1 MLYLPIDKIL
11 TIVNYEILQCQY
23 SKENKQLKELYKS
36 FSIYIIEDETLICDI
51 LCEVLH
57 TIEGCSVVGGAT
69 NGLTALTDI
78 TEKKPDIVFVDIKL
92 IDENGF
98 DLITIIVEKFPE
110 IKILILSGYCNKTLI
125 GQAIRSGASGYLTKN
140 LKIQYITEAIKMVT
154 SSDVFYIPS
163 DLGISLDDVL
173 SDLSFYPTQY
183 SITKREQEILLLI
196 AKEFS
201 TKDIA
206 EKLAI
211 SEKTVRNHKSHMMQ
225 RLSIKSDAGLI
236 KYAYHMALI

>member
-1 MLYLPIDKIL
+1 M
-11 TIVNYEILQCQY
+11 
-23 SKENKQLKELYKS
+23 KELYKS
-36 FSIYIIEDETLICDI
+36 LHIYIIEDELLICDI
-51 LCEVLH
+51 LCEVIH
-57 TIEGCSVVGGAT
+57 TIDGCSVVGGST
-69 NGLTALTDI
+69 NGLTALADI
-78 TEKKPDIVFVDIKL
+78 SEKKPDIVFVDIKL

-98 DLITIIVEKFPE
+98 DLITLIVDKFPE

-140 LKIQYITEAIKMVT
+140 LQIQYITEAIKMVT
-154 SSDVFYIPS
+154 SSDDFYIPA
-163 DLGISLDDVL
+163 DMGINLDDIL

-183 SITKREQEILLLI
+183 SITKREKEILLLI
-196 AKEFS
+196 ANEYS
-201 TKDIA
+201 TKEIA
-206 EKLAI
+206 EKLSI

>member
-1 MLYLPIDKIL
+1 M
-11 TIVNYEILQCQY
+11 
-23 SKENKQLKELYKS
+23 KELYKS
-36 FSIYIIEDETLICDI
+36 FSIYIIEDELLICDI
-51 LCEVLH
+51 LCEVIH
-57 TIEGCSVVGGAT
+57 TIAGCNVVGGST
-69 NGLTALTDI
+69 NGLNALADI
-78 TEKKPDIVFVDIKL
+78 SEKKPDIVFVDIKL

-98 DLITIIVEKFPE
+98 DLITLIVDKFPE

-140 LKIQYITEAIKMVT
+140 LQIQYITEAIKMIT
-154 SSDVFYIPS
+154 SSDDFYIPS
-163 DLGISLDDVL
+163 DMGINIDDIL

-183 SITKREQEILLLI
+183 SITKREKEILLLI
-196 AKEFS
+196 ANEYS
-201 TKDIA
+201 TKEIA

-225 RLSIKSDAGLI
+225 RLNIKSDAGLI

>member
-1 MLYLPIDKIL
+1 
-11 TIVNYEILQCQY
+11 
-23 SKENKQLKELYKS
+23 
-36 FSIYIIEDETLICDI
+36 
-51 LCEVLH
+51 
-57 TIEGCSVVGGAT
+57 
-69 NGLTALTDI
+69 
-78 TEKKPDIVFVDIKL
+78 
-92 IDENGF
+92 
-98 DLITIIVEKFPE
+98 
-110 IKILILSGYCNKTLI
+110 
-125 GQAIRSGASGYLTKN
+125 
-140 LKIQYITEAIKMVT
+140 MVT

-163 DLGISLDDVL
+163 DLGISLEDVL